1 MADSYQ
7 LFNEIRE
14 AATREEGAISNV
26 KALGLKADAKALH
39 ILWMYPDVLNVFGSR
54 GDIMALMR
62 VSCAMGIPTE
72 IKRID
77 SLSESIDFEWADI
90 IYYAAGDLSCMDNI
104 MKRNEELTDEFRA
117 FAENGGT
124 VIAISSSGAILAE
137 ELKRLDGSSARGL
150 GLLGMKMTE
159 RKKVHGDDLWI
170 KTSDGMELIGNQI
183 QLADIEL
190 TENQEPFA
198 DVVYGRGN
206 NGTKAEGA
214 ARGNV
219 LFTAC
224 LGPVMVRNPWF
235 AAEVLKKAAAHAGIV
250 NDANELTLPEE
261 EMTQER
267 MSFEDAKEFIK
278 EKM

>member
-14 AATREEGAISNV
+14 AASREKGAISNV

-77 SLSESIDFEWADI
+77 SLSENIDFEWADI
-90 IYYAAGDLSCMDNI
+90 IYYPAGDLSCMDNI

-137 ELKRLDGSSARGL
+137 ELKRLDGSSVRGL
-150 GLLGMKMTE
+150 GLLGMKMSE

-170 KTSDGMELIGNQI
+170 KTSDGTELIGNQI

-206 NGTKAEGA
+206 NGTKTEGA